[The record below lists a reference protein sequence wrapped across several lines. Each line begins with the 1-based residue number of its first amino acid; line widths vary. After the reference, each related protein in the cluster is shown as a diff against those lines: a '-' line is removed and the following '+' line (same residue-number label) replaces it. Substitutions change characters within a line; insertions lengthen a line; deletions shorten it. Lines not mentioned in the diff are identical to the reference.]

1 MKTGV
6 IIAMLVALTLAV
18 VLYVSLVYITREH
31 IKQDRQADATAPCEP
46 TGLCETCILWDA
58 CGGVCRDVCERLD
71 KKIRASYMRPAPAE
85 PADPCDTCNR
95 WDECNGVDKENCPM
109 WRDIEEV

>member
-18 VLYVSLVYITREH
+18 VLYVCLVHITREH
-31 IKQDRQADATAPCEP
+31 IKQDRQEGATAPC
-46 TGLCETCILWDA
+46 
-58 CGGVCRDVCERLD
+58 
-71 KKIRASYMRPAPAE
+71 E

-109 WRDIEEV
+109 WRDNEEV

>member
-46 TGLCETCILWDA
+46 VGRCEKCSGWDECKGKYKPLCDRVYESYCRQ
-58 CGGVCRDVCERLD
+58 CGYDP
-71 KKIRASYMRPAPAE
+71 S
-85 PADPCDTCNR
+85 DPCDTCNR